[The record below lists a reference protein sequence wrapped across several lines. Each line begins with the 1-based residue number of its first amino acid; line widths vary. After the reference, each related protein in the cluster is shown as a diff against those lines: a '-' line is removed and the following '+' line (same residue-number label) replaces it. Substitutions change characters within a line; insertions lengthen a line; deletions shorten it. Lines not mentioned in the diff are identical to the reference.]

1 MHAPLAATSLLA
13 LAAMPD
19 PPVTC
24 EDAWKQ
30 CIDEVLL
37 DEPKIEARLD
47 ELASTIPASRTRA
60 SPARRATRAAPAGAI
75 AANYRGLE
83 RPLVVVPVL
92 KGGVHTGVAL
102 SSRLGRLGVPCRLD
116 FLWLASYCGTKSA
129 GTARML
135 ADLQTKIAGERV
147 LLVDDLIDTGLT
159 LATAAA
165 HLRAKGP
172 ATLEICV
179 LLEKLGVA
187 RHATAEDVA
196 VDYLGFTIPN
206 KFVVG
211 LCNDYSEQFRNH
223 AAVCSVKKDKLH
235 LLEAKKCAYERAPDG
250 GDAAWRPPADVD
262 PASLATYV
270 VANRVYCSW
279 ALKGNEVTPPPTPPL
294 AAAKNFPS
302 FESLA
307 LAAEALAPP
316 RQVTPPL

>member
-24 EDAWKQ
+24 EDAWKM

-47 ELASTIPASRTRA
+47 ELAS
-60 SPARRATRAAPAGAI
+60 AI

-116 FLWLASYCGTKSA
+116 FLWLASYCGDKSV

-135 ADLQTKIAGERV
+135 ADLQTKIADERV

-187 RHATAEDVA
+187 RHATAADVA

-250 GDAAWRPPADVD
+250 RDAAWRPPADVD

-279 ALKGNEVTPPPTPPL
+279 ALKDSEVTPPPTPPL